1 MLDAQVT
8 GVAFGSPVEG
18 RAVPAHVEM
27 TQATLLFRVDEEDEA
42 TAAPQTEVLVEVLL
56 LQ

>member
-8 GVAFGSPVEG
+8 GVAFGSPVER